1 MPLETLA
8 TLSTIGVLQAG
19 TSTPVINVALVVILI
34 LVVVVIVAGV
44 VFFIRRKQ

>member
-8 TLSTIGVLQAG
+8 TLSAIGVLQAG
-19 TSTPVINVALVVILI
+19 TSTAVVNVALVVILI
-34 LVVVVIVAGV
+34 LVVVLIIAGI

>member
-1 MPLETLA
+1 MPPETLA

-34 LVVVVIVAGV
+34 LVVALIIAGI
-44 VFFIRRKQ
+44 VFFVRRRQ